1 MVIQAYLHSAEN
13 SLKLYHNMLQSEDD
27 NDAKAELCCEI
38 QCLLRKK
45 REIDEEIEKHQ
56 QKSPY
61 LDNHCKIIDNMMQKL
76 ATRQAADSQTHPLI
90 PSYKGSSASSS
101 DCTCPTSITADAA
114 ETSSATTAASTD

>member
-1 MVIQAYLHSAEN
+1 MVIQAHLHFAEN

-56 QKSPY
+56 QKFPC
-61 LDNHCKIIDNMMQKL
+61 LDKHCRIIDDMMQILQLDELLTVKL
-76 ATRQAADSQTHPLI
+76 IH
-90 PSYKGSSASSS
+90 
-101 DCTCPTSITADAA
+101 
-114 ETSSATTAASTD
+114 